1 MKKILSV
8 LFAVFFGVLFTA
20 CTAAPIVYE
29 FDADKPWGKNE
40 AYEKCVYDI
49 KIVERVRSGKETT
62 DGDILADGQAVYE
75 LTQYRDRE
83 SGELYVNLK
92 LTHTVTFR
100 DTDKAGADRG
110 LTDTVESE
118 VVFTT
123 EGCGVI
129 SSYKKEV
136 YAPRKTDGNFRNIV
150 YDYEATADYNAYK
163 ACLKKN
169 KSVAEDGTVSD
180 EYESVK
186 EFDLISGT
194 QSFDNEQLYYVARAL
209 KNTAPKNS
217 QILSLS
223 NLYEIPDRMDKK
235 GKYKNTNVTVQT
247 AEELSVFTLNE
258 AFAATYLSPAENG
271 SYDVN
276 CMRTTLMRN
285 DTYSGP
291 AFTLYMTEPSVKF
304 ERKEEGG
311 GIASTT
317 SKVIVRMVRV
327 NYDLSAR
334 EEATNI
340 VYSLSDY
347 TTEK

>member
-1 MKKILSV
+1 MKKFLSLIFTLLFGAS
-8 LFAVFFGVLFTA
+8 LFACA
-20 CTAAPIVYE
+20 AAPAIYE
-29 FDADKPWGKNE
+29 FDADKPWGVNE
-40 AYEKCVYDI
+40 TYEKCVYDI

-62 DGDILADGQAVYE
+62 DGDILADGNATYE

-83 SGELYVNLK
+83 SGELYVDLK
-92 LTHTVTFR
+92 LTHTVTYR
-100 DTDKAGADRG
+100 DIDKAGADRG

-136 YAPRKTDGNFRNIV
+136 YAPRKSDDKFQTMV
-150 YDYEATADYNAYK
+150 YDYEAVADYNSGK
-163 ACLKKN
+163 ASLKKN
-169 KSVAEDGTVSD
+169 KNVDENGVKSED
-180 EYESVK
+180 YESVT
-186 EFDLISGT
+186 EFDLISGS

-217 QILSLS
+217 QSLSLS
-223 NLYEIPDRMDKK
+223 NLYEIPDKMDKK

-247 AEELSVFTLNE
+247 AEETSVITLSE
-258 AFAATYLSPAENG
+258 SFAKNYLSPAENG
-271 SYDVN
+271 NYDVN
-276 CMRTTLMRN
+276 CMRTSLTRN

-291 AFTLYMTEPSVKF
+291 AFTLYMTEPGVKF
-304 ERKEEGG
+304 ERKDSSGG
-311 GIASTT
+311 VITSTG
-317 SKVIVRMVRV
+317 KVIARMVRV
-327 NYDLSAR
+327 NYDLSKR
-334 EEATNI
+334 EEASNI